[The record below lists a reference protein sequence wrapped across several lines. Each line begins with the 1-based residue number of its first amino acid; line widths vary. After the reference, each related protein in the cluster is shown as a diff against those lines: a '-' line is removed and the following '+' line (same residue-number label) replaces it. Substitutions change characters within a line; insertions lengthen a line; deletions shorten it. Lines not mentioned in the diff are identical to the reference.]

1 MKKNY
6 LGAFEELIMLTIGV
20 LDNHAYGVSIKE
32 EMYAKTKK
40 KPSIGALYT
49 ALQRLERKG
58 MIESWEGGATQ
69 ERGGRKKR
77 YYKLTASGL
86 EILKA
91 AHEIRNQMFELI
103 VVRPT

>member
-40 KPSIGALYT
+40 K
-49 ALQRLERKG
+49 RLERKG

>member
-6 LGAFEELIMLTIGV
+6 LGEFEELIMLTIGV
-20 LDNHAYGVSIKE
+20 LDDHAYGISIKD

-40 KPSIGALYT
+40 RPSIGALHT
-49 ALQRLERKG
+49 ALQRLEKKG

-77 YYKLTASGL
+77 YYRLTASGL
-86 EILKA
+86 EILTT
-91 AHEIRNQMFELI
+91 AHEIRNQLFDLI
-103 VVRPT
+103 VKPT